1 MKVIEFIIK
10 GLREIVTRSTGYPSD
25 RAVDFSRVD
34 YFDEVANDYIFSR
47 IDEALNNQTG
57 LALCKFGS
65 IELANIVAKTKAN
78 DWHINDYIDLI
89 KGYPIP
95 LYTYKEME
103 RLHIN
108 AGFFPQTEAM
118 NDKFVDLM
126 LQIIPDVDILAS
138 YVYCERYIDDL
149 LKHCIKVNL
158 DGYYAPFMYK
168 NPWSRV
174 LKDKKIH
181 VIHPFKET
189 IAVQYEKRAHIHL
202 NENVLP
208 QFESLHLIK
217 AVQSIAG
224 NECGFSNW
232 FEALES
238 MKLKMEGIDFDIALI
253 GWGAYGFPL
262 AIHAKKLGKIGFHL
276 GGWTQMLFGIY
287 GKRWLEDQPKYSKY
301 INQYW
306 IRPGE
311 KEIPSGANMVEGGC
325 YW

>member
-1 MKVIEFIIK
+1 
-10 GLREIVTRSTGYPSD
+10 
-25 RAVDFSRVD
+25 
-34 YFDEVANDYIFSR
+34 
-47 IDEALNNQTG
+47 
-57 LALCKFGS
+57 
-65 IELANIVAKTKAN
+65 
-78 DWHINDYIDLI
+78 
-89 KGYPIP
+89 
-95 LYTYKEME
+95 ME

-118 NDKFVDLM
+118 IDKFVDLM

-174 LKDKKIH
+174 LKDKKIL
-181 VIHPFKET
+181 VIHPFTES

-217 AVQSIAG
+217 AVHSIAG

-253 GWGAYGFPL
+253 GCGAYGFPL

-276 GGWTQMLFGIY
+276 AGWTQMLFGIY

>member
-95 LYTYKEME
+95 LYRYKEME

-118 NDKFVDLM
+118 IDKFVDLM

-174 LKDKKIH
+174 LKDKKIL
-181 VIHPFKET
+181 VIHPFTES
-189 IAVQYEKRAHIHL
+189 IAVQYEKRAHIHRII
-202 NENVLP
+202 V
-208 QFESLHLIK
+208 
-217 AVQSIAG
+217 V
-224 NECGFSNW
+224 FS
-232 FEALES
+232 E
-238 MKLKMEGIDFDIALI
+238 I
-253 GWGAYGFPL
+253 GCPSFYVN
-262 AIHAKKLGKIGFHL
+262 H
-276 GGWTQMLFGIY
+276 
-287 GKRWLEDQPKYSKY
+287 
-301 INQYW
+301 
-306 IRPGE
+306 
-311 KEIPSGANMVEGGC
+311 IP
-325 YW
+325 

>member
-95 LYTYKEME
+95 LYRYKEME

-118 NDKFVDLM
+118 IDKFVDLM

-174 LKDKKIH
+174 LNDKKIL
-181 VIHPFKET
+181 VIHPFTES

-253 GWGAYGFPL
+253 GCGAYGFPL

-276 GGWTQMLFGIY
+276 AGWTQMLFGIY

>member
-95 LYTYKEME
+95 LYRYKEME

-118 NDKFVDLM
+118 IDKLVDLM

-174 LKDKKIH
+174 LKDKKIL
-181 VIHPFKET
+181 VIHPFTES

-253 GWGAYGFPL
+253 GCGAYGFPL

-276 GGWTQMLFGIY
+276 AGWTQMLFGIY